1 MLAARKVAA
10 LRESFF
16 GVEEKP
22 LQANR
27 VFRAGAR
34 SKVALVCGDAAQATN
49 YLLQVKLRNG
59 SALTRGLFGHC
70 RSKVSR
76 AAALHR
82 TSKMLPMSFRGSDC
96 FPSAA
101 RAVRNRALIAAGH
114 LWFAVCDVWETAT
127 RNQRRLLRTPVDGT
141 TCREGCGAVL
151 CGVCPGTKH
160 RVSLA
165 LWYVAKAATNCPPE
179 CGKDF
184 GG

>member
-1 MLAARKVAA
+1 
-10 LRESFF
+10 
-16 GVEEKP
+16 
-22 LQANR
+22 
-27 VFRAGAR
+27 
-34 SKVALVCGDAAQATN
+34 VALVCGDAAQATN
-49 YLLQVKLRNG
+49 YLLRVKLRNG

-151 CGVCPGTKH
+151 CGVCPGAKH
-160 RVSLA
+160 RVPLRFGFCIEIGYKLPAGVRRGLRQVNLRDVHSYDFFSGLTNNADARLA
-165 LWYVAKAATNCPPE
+165 LSSGCLRR
-179 CGKDF
+179 
-184 GG
+184 